1 MKFLIPIMLIAI
13 GALSHEGQAFEI
25 FDKGIYGND
34 NRKLVEDLDPD
45 LDQAAIGQASVV
57 FAQIPKWRITEE
69 TNEFI
74 SVKTKSLGSGLNFCA
89 DQRFIDKPL
98 VSSCTAFL
106 VAPDLILT
114 AGHCVK
120 DKYECQKNYWVLDY
134 DNESGFV
141 SPSSSVMFKKDK
153 VYSCTQILSWSENTK
168 LDYALIK
175 INKKIV
181 DRAPL
186 ALRRVGKISDDDSLL
201 IIGHPMGLP
210 KIFANGA
217 GVRSNNLTYTFLSN
231 TDSFSGNSGSPV
243 INTETN
249 LVEGMLIRGD
259 EDFKMDLDLGCN
271 REVICMDKECRG
283 ETIQRS
289 TVLPLKLIPKI

>member
-1 MKFLIPIMLIAI
+1 MLIAI
-13 GALSHEGQAFEI
+13 GALSQEAPAFEI
-25 FDKGIYGND
+25 YDKGIYGND
-34 NRKLVEDLDPD
+34 NRKLVEDLDPV
-45 LDQAAIGQASVV
+45 LDQKAIRQASAV
-57 FAQIPKWRITEE
+57 FAQIPKWRISEE

-74 SVKTKSLGSGLNFCA
+74 SIKTKSLYTGLNFCA
-89 DQRFIDKPL
+89 DQRFIDLPI
-98 VSSCTAFL
+98 VSSCSAFL

-120 DKYECQKNYWVLDY
+120 DKYECQKNVWVLDY
-134 DNESGFV
+134 DNEAGFL

-153 VYSCTQILSWSENTK
+153 VYACSQILSWSENSK

-175 INKKIV
+175 LNKKVI
-181 DRAPL
+181 DRSPL
-186 ALRRVGKISDDDSLL
+186 GLRRVGKISDDDSLL
-201 IIGHPMGLP
+201 IIGHPLGLP

-217 GVRSNNLTYTFLSN
+217 GVRSNNLSYTFLSN

-271 REVICMDKECRG
+271 REVTCQDKECRG